1 MQHDPVLIADTRSW
15 LIKAANDL
23 RAAEI
28 DLAAMP
34 PLYEDTLF
42 HCQQAVEKSLK
53 AFLTLHNK
61 PFRKTHSLE
70 EIGETCLAIDSTL
83 REIVDESV
91 PLSEYAWAF
100 RYPGLPETPRIEEA
114 EAAIT
119 IARKVFLSILNI
131 VPVEARP

>member
-1 MQHDPVLIADTRSW
+1 MQYDPVLIADTRSW
-15 LIKAANDL
+15 LLKAANDL

-28 DLAAMP
+28 DLAARP
-34 PLYEDTLF
+34 PLYEDILF

-53 AFLTLHNK
+53 AFLTLHNQ

-91 PLSEYAWAF
+91 PLTEYAWAF
-100 RYPGLPETPRIEEA
+100 RYAGPPETPNIKEA

-119 IARKVFLSILNI
+119 LARKVFLSVLNR
-131 VPVEARP
+131 VPFEARP